1 MPAILKV
8 ASDKINADTA
18 GLTSA
23 EPKIPT
29 AQGTSPTEFV
39 SQFVGSE
46 YGGLS
51 HLFSTDLPQV
61 VDTSLDRPT
70 DSLRGKLGGLV
81 PARGSVVAPGPTV
94 QPDSAKTTV
103 ASAGQHAVATT
114 GSGLHKLRKAF
125 GL

>member
-8 ASDKINADTA
+8 AADKINADTA

-23 EPKIPT
+23 EPKVPT
-29 AQGTSPTEFV
+29 AQSTSPTEFV

-51 HLFSTDLPQV
+51 HLFSTDLPQA
-61 VDTSLDRPT
+61 VDTSIERPT
-70 DSLRGKLGGLV
+70 DSLRGRLGGLV
-81 PARGSVVAPGPTV
+81 PAKGSVVAPGPTST
-94 QPDSAKTTV
+94 PDSAVLTE
-103 ASAGQHAVATT
+103 APAGQTAVATT

>member
-23 EPKIPT
+23 EPKVPT

-51 HLFSTDLPQV
+51 HLFSTDLPTPV
-61 VDTSLDRPT
+61 VTAVERPT
-70 DSLRGKLGGLV
+70 DSLRGRLGGLV
-81 PARGSVVAPGPTV
+81 PAKGSVVAAGPTV

-103 ASAGQHAVATT
+103 ASAGQQAVATT
-114 GSGLHKLRKAF
+114 GSAAHKLRKAF